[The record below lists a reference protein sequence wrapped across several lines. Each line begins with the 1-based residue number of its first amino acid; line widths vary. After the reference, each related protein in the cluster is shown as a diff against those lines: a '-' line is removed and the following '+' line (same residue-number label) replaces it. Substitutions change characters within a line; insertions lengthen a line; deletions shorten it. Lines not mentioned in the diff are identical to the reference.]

1 MFMSQAG
8 LGEGSFLRLGSGT
21 SQATSSGFGG
31 TEPEV
36 VSGWC
41 GICSAKVLVVRWG
54 HGSGP
59 RSALMRQVNL
69 N

>member
-8 LGEGSFLRLGSGT
+8 LGDGHHG
-21 SQATSSGFGG
+21 ATPSGFGG
-31 TEPEV
+31 AEPEA

-41 GICSAKVLVVRWG
+41 GICPAKVLVVRWG

-59 RSALMRQVNL
+59 RSALMHQVNL
-69 N
+69 D